1 MWHCCWYEVQLC
13 MLQNCPVQKASIVNG
28 FDVLLLQFMTVGK
41 FCQDM
46 SMVRNALLA
55 LISWDMNIIEVVS
68 FDFDEFDGVKSWHWL
83 DDDCCHI
90 IHLQIVTKKK
100 ENVSKCV
107 YTNSV
112 LFTIK
117 PNENNKLQPNH
128 NCVCQSHASEN
139 RPWNRTRCNQRKIGS
154 WFSES
159 KIGVISR
166 DTFWK
171 SWEQDDDGGMFH
183 VLAGKWVIKSVQFVH

>member
-1 MWHCCWYEVQLC
+1 MKCNFACYRIALCKRLPLWMVLMFYFCSSWQSGSFVRTWAWYVMLCWLWFLE
-13 MLQNCPVQKASIVNG
+13 IWI
-28 FDVLLLQFMTVGK
+28 F
-41 FCQDM
+41 
-46 SMVRNALLA
+46 
-55 LISWDMNIIEVVS
+55 IEVVS